1 MKNVT
6 ISGEAVIYLALLAL
20 QFGLQPILMQRYA
33 PVGII
38 RSTVVILQEVTK
50 FLFSGS
56 ILLVNQS
63 WSSALQDWSTRGFL
77 TEAVLPAGLYGIQ
90 NVAYLM
96 AVQTLDPL
104 TFNVLAQT
112 KTLSAALCCYLL
124 LGRKQSRTQIIAL
137 LLLLWAALIME
148 GVIFID
154 FTRYWERDTSSSE
167 WEWHHLTHGV
177 LPILLSTF
185 ISGLAGAL
193 SQGALQH
200 KNSYLFSMELCAAQ
214 SLLLVTSLCFSSDGT
229 MILEKGFFHQ
239 WEWATFL
246 PIMTGAVGGVLV
258 GLVTKHAG
266 AVYKGFALITGM
278 FLSGVLQSSSVSLQ
292 QAVGGTL
299 AAISIFLHATNP
311 PRSAIV
317 KESKKKN

>member
-1 MKNVT
+1 MKRF
-6 ISGEAVIYLALLAL
+6 I
-20 QFGLQPILMQRYA
+20 
-33 PVGII
+33 
-38 RSTVVILQEVTK
+38 
-50 FLFSGS
+50 
-56 ILLVNQS
+56 
-63 WSSALQDWSTRGFL
+63 
-77 TEAVLPAGLYGIQ
+77 TEAVFPAGLYGIQ

-112 KTLSAALCCYLL
+112 KTVSAALCCYLL
-124 LGRKQSRTQIIAL
+124 LGRKQSRIQMIAL

-148 GVIFID
+148 GVISID
-154 FTRYWERDTSSSE
+154 SIGYWERDASSNE
-167 WEWHHLTHGV
+167 WNWHHWTHGV

-200 KNSYLFSMELCAAQ
+200 KNSYIFSMELCAAQ
-214 SLLLVTSLCFSSDGT
+214 SLLLATSLFFSSDGN
-229 MILEKGFFHQ
+229 MILEKGFWHQ

-246 PIMTGAVGGVLV
+246 PIVTGAVGGVLV

-266 AVYKGFALITGM
+266 AVYKGFALIAGM
-278 FLSGVLQSSSVSLQ
+278 FLSGVLQSSAVSLH
-292 QAVGGTL
+292 QALGGIV

-311 PRSAIV
+311 PRSDIV
-317 KESKKKN
+317 KESKKRN